1 VDQPLPLVLRKK
13 LNELA
18 STAKNEGGTL
28 TRIRSALPQ
37 STPALAELRKKMK
50 AADVRESV
58 ALFLRFLLLLPLHT
72 YIFGYGFDKYLLFSN
87 F

>member
-1 VDQPLPLVLRKK
+1 MKAALSHVSLCSAAVDAGFGRVAQ
-13 LNELA
+13 
-18 STAKNEGGTL
+18 
-28 TRIRSALPQ
+28 
-37 STPALAELRKKMK
+37 KKMK